1 VLDLD
6 VITDP
11 AAAGISL
18 DPVRAR
24 ILAELATAPGS
35 ASSLARTLDIARQK
49 INYHLRQ
56 LEDHGLVQLVEERR
70 RGNMTERVLEA
81 TAASYVISPAALGRV
96 APDPDRA
103 PDRLSARWL
112 IAVAARTVREVGE
125 LLAGATA
132 AGKRLATFTAAGEIR
147 FASAADRAA
156 FADELGAAV
165 TALISKYHD
174 ESAPG
179 GRPHRVVVAVHPT
192 LRGEEP

>member
-1 VLDLD
+1 MLDLD

-24 ILAELATAPGS
+24 ILAELASAPGS
-35 ASSLARTLDIARQK
+35 ASSLARALGIPRQK

-56 LEDHGLVQLVEERR
+56 LEEHGLVRLVEERR
-70 RGNMTERVLEA
+70 RGGLTERVLEA
-81 TAASYVISPAALGRV
+81 TAATYVISPGTLPGV

-112 IAVAARTVREVGE
+112 VAVAARTVREVGE
-125 LLAGATA
+125 LLAGAAA
-132 AGKRLATFTAAGEIR
+132 AGKRLATFTATTEVR

-156 FADELGAAV
+156 FAEELAAAV
-165 TALISKYHD
+165 TALVGRYHD
-174 ESAPG
+174 ESAPA
-179 GRPHRVVVAVHPT
+179 GRPHRVVLAIHPT
-192 LRGEEP
+192 PHREEP